1 MINENSKKKMK
12 ITSNYT
18 SMNDRNRKEIV
29 RFYYKNIDKDSCF
42 LFTLEMVQK
51 EVVCTACVQ

>member
-1 MINENSKKKMK
+1 MINEKKMK

-29 RFYYKNIDKDSCF
+29 RFYYKNIDKDRFF
-42 LFTLEMVQK
+42 LFPLEMVQK
-51 EVVCTACVQ
+51 EVACTACVQ

>member
-1 MINENSKKKMK
+1 MINEKKMK

-18 SMNDRNRKEIV
+18 SMNDRIRKEIF

-42 LFTLEMVQK
+42 FLFTLEMVQK
-51 EVVCTACVQ
+51 EVACTACVQ

>member
-1 MINENSKKKMK
+1 M

-29 RFYYKNIDKDSCF
+29 RFYYKNIDKDSYF
-42 LFTLEMVQK
+42 DLH
-51 EVVCTACVQ
+51 